1 MNITKGR
8 KMKEIVGDMFREKV
22 AKLANAICLTT
33 NGFVKKNGCCV
44 MGAGN
49 AKQARDKF
57 DGIDRTLGNL
67 IKENGN
73 IVQIIHRV
81 IDTDIVAFP
90 VKHNWWEKADLD
102 LLDISTRSLVWL
114 TNNMG
119 WEKVIL
125 PRPGCHNGKLKWLSE
140 VKPILR
146 EYLDDRFY
154 IINLP
159 GKY

>member
-1 MNITKGR
+1 MN
-8 KMKEIVGDMFREKV
+8 EIVADMFSEKV
-22 AKLANAICLTT
+22 VKLADAICLTT

-57 DGIDRTLGNL
+57 DGIDKSLGGL
-67 IKENGN
+67 IKEKGN
-73 IVQIIHRV
+73 IVQIIWKLENTF
-81 IDTDIVAFP
+81 ILSFP
-90 VKHNWWEKADLD
+90 VKHNWWEKADIN
-102 LLDISTRSLVWL
+102 LLESSAKQLVKL
-114 TNNMG
+114 TDEMG
-119 WEKVIL
+119 WQKVIL

-146 EYLDDRFY
+146 KYLDNRFY

>member
-1 MNITKGR
+1 MN
-8 KMKEIVGDMFREKV
+8 EIVADMFSEKV
-22 AKLANAICLTT
+22 VSLANAICLTT

-49 AKQARDKF
+49 ARQARDKF
-57 DGIDRTLGNL
+57 KGIDKKLGNL

-73 IVQIIHRV
+73 IVQIV
-81 IDTDIVAFP
+81 WEVGSTFVLSFP
-90 VKHNWWEKADLD
+90 VKHNWWEKADVD
-102 LLDISTRSLVWL
+102 LVESSTKQLVEL
-114 TNNMG
+114 TDRMG
-119 WEKVIL
+119 WKKVIL

-146 EYLDDRFY
+146 KYLDNRFY

>member
-1 MNITKGR
+1 MNIKKGR
-8 KMKEIVGDMFREKV
+8 KMKEIVADMFRRKV
-22 AKLANAICLTT
+22 VNLADAICLTT
-33 NGFVKKNGCCV
+33 NGVVKKNGCCV

-49 AKQARDKF
+49 ARQARDKF
-57 DGIDRTLGNL
+57 SGIDKKLGDL

-73 IVQIIHRV
+73 IVQIVWEIESTF
-81 IDTDIVAFP
+81 ILSFP
-90 VKHNWWEKADLD
+90 VKHNWWEKADID
-102 LLDISTRSLVWL
+102 LVESSTKQLVEL
-114 TNNMG
+114 TDKMG

-146 EYLDDRFY
+146 KYLDDRFY